1 MEGIKNKDG
10 CGIEKRRWLV
20 SHLLVGA
27 SEVAYS
33 VVIEINGLKQ

>member
-20 SHLLVGA
+20 SYFFVGV
-27 SEVAYS
+27 SEVVYL
-33 VVIEINGLKQ
+33 VVIEINGLK